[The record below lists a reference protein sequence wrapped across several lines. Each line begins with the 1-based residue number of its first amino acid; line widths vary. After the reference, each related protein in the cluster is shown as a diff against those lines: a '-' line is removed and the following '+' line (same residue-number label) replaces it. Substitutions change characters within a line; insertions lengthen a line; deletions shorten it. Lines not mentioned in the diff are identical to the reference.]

1 MFSQVWKK
9 YLPVIMILL
18 KRSVNGDQSLSM
30 NPSDFQ
36 RAAGGRKIKYSFTN
50 LQLINGRINNMV
62 KHQPLA
68 REFAEVMQ
76 EDEIVRKFLQKKH
89 FEFSMN
95 NGFQLIIKNN
105 TPPAEPAAT
114 DGESD
119 ETEKTD
125 DEVSVAATDAS

>member
-1 MFSQVWKK
+1 
-9 YLPVIMILL
+9 
-18 KRSVNGDQSLSM
+18 
-30 NPSDFQ
+30 
-36 RAAGGRKIKYSFTN
+36 
-50 LQLINGRINNMV
+50 
-62 KHQPLA
+62 LA

-95 NGFQLIIKNN
+95 NGFQLSIKNN
-105 TPPAEPAAT
+105 TPAEPAA

-125 DEVSVAATDAS
+125 DEVPVTATDVS